1 MLMKVMHLI
10 YSNTINEIN
19 ATIPTKWKKLM
30 NINAQKKEVDI
41 LLLWALEAINLET
54 ETIH

>member
-1 MLMKVMHLI
+1 MKVMHLI
-10 YSNTINEIN
+10 YSNTINKIN

-30 NINAQKKEVDI
+30 HINAQKKEVDI